1 MLLAW
6 FFVAL
11 PPNETL
17 KQQVTRMN
25 SDVSSLKEA
34 GLKVTLPRL
43 KILEYLE
50 GSEKRHHSAED
61 VYKAMLAAGEEVGLA
76 TIYRVLT
83 QFESAG
89 LVVRHHFE
97 NDRSVFELGSDEGA
111 HHHDHLVCEKC
122 GRIQEFVNET
132 IEEAQHQV
140 AQSFEFEVTSHSLYI
155 YGLCG
160 SCRK

>member
-1 MLLAW
+1 M
-6 FFVAL
+6 
-11 PPNETL
+11 
-17 KQQVTRMN
+17 
-25 SDVSSLKEA
+25 SDDVNSLKEV

-50 GSEKRHHSAED
+50 RSEARHHSAED

-97 NDRSVFELGSDEGA
+97 NERSVFELGNGQGSC
-111 HHHDHLVCEKC
+111 HHDHLVCEKC
-122 GRIQEFVNET
+122 GAIQEFVNET
-132 IEEAQHQV
+132 IEQAQRKV
-140 AQSFEFEVTSHSLYI
+140 AESFDFDVTFHSLYI
-155 YGLCG
+155 YGICG
-160 SCRK
+160 NCRTRLRR